1 MLLLF
6 VIQWNKQFT
15 HVISVQKWL
24 VPVVSSHPLLNL
36 SPCASSLLKRC
47 RDSLC
52 PSFTRTQLLL
62 LPFFFFFPSL
72 SFFPSIFT
80 CNLSCTVQNLGV
92 PSTHTQTHAQLDWQM
107 ICSSQMGAGTW
118 MAPWPACRCTQSK
131 SEMEKS
137 RHCCAFPCSGTQ
149 CWGAPLCR
157 LVLERLGATWAAQHL
172 SQASMWQSWTQF
184 LSPDAPAGKNCFTVW
199 NLCSLVGL
207 WRGGGGQAWCRFVGL
222 HTSPQPAAAQ
232 S

>member
-52 PSFTRTQLLL
+52 PSFTHTQLLL
-62 LPFFFFFPSL
+62 LPFFFFSSL

-131 SEMEKS
+131 SEIEKS
-137 RHCCAFPCSGTQ
+137 RHSCAFPRSGTR
-149 CWGAPLCR
+149 CWGAPLCWKGWEQLGLPSIYHKHPCGR
-157 LVLERLGATWAAQHL
+157 AGRSSWAQMLLLEKI
-172 SQASMWQSWTQF
+172 ASRF
-184 LSPDAPAGKNCFTVW
+184 GIPAPWWG
-199 NLCSLVGL
+199 SGEEEEGRHGVGL
-207 WRGGGGQAWCRFVGL
+207 WVCTPPHSQQLLRARCC
-222 HTSPQPAAAQ
+222 
-232 S
+232 